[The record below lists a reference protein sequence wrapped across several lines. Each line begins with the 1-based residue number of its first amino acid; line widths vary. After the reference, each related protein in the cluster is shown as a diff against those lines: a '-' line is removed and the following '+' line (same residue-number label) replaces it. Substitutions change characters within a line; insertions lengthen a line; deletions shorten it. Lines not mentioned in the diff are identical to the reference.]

1 MVNIRTRIDK
11 LENEAKPGVI
21 VMWRHH
27 AETNDQAKARW
38 QDENPGE
45 DLGPRRHSRHHR
57 PVERS
62 TMSFG

>member
-38 QDENPGE
+38 QEDHPGENP
-45 DLGPRRHSRHHR
+45 DRADTRVIIVQWSDPQ
-57 PVERS
+57 
-62 TMSFG
+62 